1 MKFFLS
7 IIILFVCLGF
17 ISPDHFYPWTT
28 YDAEKNIFY
37 ACILIYICF
46 FYLHKTAIEIDRNI
60 IFLILLFL
68 VSISTINFYT
78 FKQNFYIF
86 NLYLINLIVL
96 SIILINIDYKK
107 IKFLDFLLISIF
119 ISGCLSSVFSIYQWL
134 NFENGSFWLYE
145 SIGPRFSANLAQPNH
160 LSTLLLLALLSCV
173 YFFNKV
179 KSILILFF
187 IPILLFSLVL
197 TQSRSAWLA
206 LICII
211 IMVFFKWKLISR
223 SIKIILFTLAPI
235 YFWFAGLISKT
246 DEKIDIVDRAG
257 GSFERLAIW
266 QDFFNIF
273 PHLGIFGVGWKNV
286 EYYQFQYG
294 SNFSGY
300 LSSYHNIFLDL
311 IVIFGVLGGVFFSYL
326 FFKLLVVFFRLN
338 TTTDFIVFLMLFV
351 LINHSLLEF
360 PLFYSYFLFVFCILY
375 FYLDKKYSS
384 YVFNLSI
391 HRFVFLIFSIL
402 VIGSSFLYIYF
413 FDEERNNYRALFLGY
428 CVRIDN
434 KNILFDEFENLAL
447 INCKEN
453 ISLKNISYF
462 ESGLLS
468 RPSSN
473 NILKLIY
480 VYHQLGEYK
489 KRDQL
494 LKKYN
499 SRYLPQYN
507 LSDVLKMKFY

>member
-1 MKFFLS
+1 MTYDSEKFIFYISTLIFLFFSIKIQNKVKINTSIFFL
-7 IIILFVCLGF
+7 V
-17 ISPDHFYPWTT
+17 
-28 YDAEKNIFY
+28 
-37 ACILIYICF
+37 
-46 FYLHKTAIEIDRNI
+46 
-60 IFLILLFL
+60 LLFIFSL
-68 VSISTINFYT
+68 ISY
-78 FKQNFYIF
+78 QYYSF
-86 NLYLINLIVL
+86 NQYFIVFNIYLINLI
-96 SIILINIDYKK
+96 ILIIVLCNFEYGGE
-107 IKFLDFLLISIF
+107 FLDVILIGLVF
-119 ISGCLSSVFSIYQWL
+119 SGTVSAVLSIYQWL
-134 NFENGSFWLYE
+134 DFAQDSFFIYKSNGS
-145 SIGPRFSANLAQPNH
+145 RFYANLAQPNH
-160 LSTLLLLALLSCV
+160 LSTLLLLALLSCI
-173 YFFNKV
+173 YFFNKIKV
-179 KSILILFF
+179 KLILFF
-187 IPILLFSLVL
+187 IPVLLFSLVL
-197 TQSRSAWLA
+197 TQSRSAGLA
-206 LICII
+206 LIII
-211 IMVFFKWKLISR
+211 VIIAFIKWNIIEK
-223 SIKIILFTLAPI
+223 SIKFILLSLIPL
-235 YFWFAGLISKT
+235 YFGIAALLRKINQ
-246 DEKIDIVDRAG
+246 KIDVVERIG

-266 QDFFNIF
+266 QDFFSVF
-273 PHLGIFGVGWKNV
+273 PHLGLFGIGWKNI

-300 LSSYHNIFLDL
+300 LSSYHNIFFDL
-311 IVIFGVLGGVFFSYL
+311 VVIFGVFGGVFFSYL

-391 HRFVFLIFSIL
+391 HRFVFLISSIL

-413 FDEERNNYRALFLGY
+413 FDKERSNYRALFLGY

-494 LKKYN
+494 LKNYN
-499 SRYLPQYN
+499 ARYLPQYN
-507 LSDVLKMKFY
+507 LNDVLKMKFY